1 MVCSQYDLGYIARKY
16 EQLKFVNKQIWMYKF
31 QSHLVKMIAISW
43 SLLACQRYHSLS
55 NKFNIQIL
63 LAQVTLNM
71 SL

>member
-1 MVCSQYDLGYIARKY
+1 ML
-16 EQLKFVNKQIWMYKF
+16 EF

-63 LAQVTLNM
+63 LTQVALNM